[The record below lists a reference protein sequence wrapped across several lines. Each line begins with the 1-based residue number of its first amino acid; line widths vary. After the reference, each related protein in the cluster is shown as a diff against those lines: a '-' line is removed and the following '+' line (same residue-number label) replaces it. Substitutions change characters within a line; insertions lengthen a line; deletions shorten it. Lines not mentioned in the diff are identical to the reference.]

1 MELGE
6 PVVDTK
12 KGLINIGLTKFGR
25 AVAIAAVGATVLA
38 GCAQTVNPATGQRE
52 VTALSRADEQRIGD
66 QEHPKILKAFGGAY
80 DDRGVT
86 GYVAGIG
93 GRLAANSELPNAKWT
108 FTVLDSP
115 VVNAFA
121 LPGGY
126 VYVTRGLVGLA
137 NDEAELAGVI
147 GHEIGHVT
155 GRHTAQRVTR
165 AQQANILGVLASI
178 GAAAA
183 GIDPRAVGQAAS
195 VAGQGYVASYSRN
208 QELEADRLGI
218 RYIARAGYDPFAQ
231 ADFLG
236 HLQNQSALSAKI
248 AGRSYDATRVDFFAS
263 HPANAPRKRQA
274 VIEAQRSGVDINSG
288 APRRAAEFRRA
299 VDGMVYGDSR
309 EQGFV
314 RGRTFSHPILRFT
327 FTVPSGFRVVNSS
340 NAVKAV
346 GPNNAQVVFDG
357 GKNPGG
363 SMTDYITRRWVPA
376 LAKNARV
383 GRLQGLQSIRVN
395 GLPAATALLPVAT
408 NKGQADARLVAVD
421 FGDRIYRFTALYPS
435 NQRNR
440 LSEPLRRMTYSFRR
454 LSQREANALQPLR
467 LRFITVRSGDT
478 IRRLASRMALDDFQE
493 DRFRVLNGI
502 GPNDRLRAGQRVKIV
517 TER

>member
-1 MELGE
+1 M
-6 PVVDTK
+6 DTK

-52 VTALSRADEQRIGD
+52 MTALSRADEQRIGD

-80 DDRGVT
+80 DDPTVAR
-86 GYVAGIG
+86 YVGQIG
-93 GRLAANSELPNAKWT
+93 ERLAANSELPGAKWT
-108 FTVLDSP
+108 FTVLNSP
-115 VVNAFA
+115 VINAFA

-126 VYVTRGLVGLA
+126 IYVTRGLVAHA
-137 NDEAELAGVI
+137 NDEAELASVI

-165 AQQANILGVLASI
+165 AQQANIFGVLASI

-195 VAGQGYVASYSRN
+195 VAGQGYVASYSRE
-208 QELEADRLGI
+208 QEYEADQLGI
-218 RYIARAGYDPFAQ
+218 RYIARAGYDPYA
-231 ADFLG
+231 APDFLS
-236 HLQNQSALSAKI
+236 HLGKQNALSARI
-248 AGRSYDATRVDFFAS
+248 SGSAYDPTRVDMFAT
-263 HPANAPRKRQA
+263 HPPNEPRTRQA
-274 VIEAQRSGVDINSG
+274 TLEARRTGVPPNSG
-288 APRRAAEFRRA
+288 APRRQQEFQRI
-299 VDGMVYGDSR
+299 VDGIVYGDAP

-314 RGRTFSHPILRFT
+314 RGRTFSHPVLRFT
-327 FTVPSGFRVVNSS
+327 FTVPDGFRVVNSS
-340 NAVKAV
+340 NAVVAV
-346 GPNNAQVVFDG
+346 GRNNSQVVFDG

-363 SMTDYITRRWVPA
+363 SMTDYISRRWVPA
-376 LAKNARV
+376 LAKSTRV

-408 NKGQADARLVAVD
+408 SKGRSDARLVAID
-421 FGDRIYRFTALYPS
+421 FGDRVYRFTALYPE

-454 LSQREANALQPLR
+454 LSQQEANRLKPLR
-467 LRFITVRSGDT
+467 VRVVTVRRGDT
-478 IRRLASRMALDDFQE
+478 VGRLANRMAFDSFRE
-493 DRFRVLNGI
+493 ERFRVLNGLDQ
-502 GPNDRLRAGQRVKIV
+502 NEQLRAGQRVKIV